1 MLSERKD
8 EDYPENTGHDRK
20 NRLQD
25 EVFVYSHIVLIATM
39 GIGMYERIYFSI
51 GIPVFICLLKK
62 CGIKRKKISRS
73 VLIR

>member
-1 MLSERKD
+1 MQ
-8 EDYPENTGHDRK
+8 Y
-20 NRLQD
+20 

-62 CGIKRKKISRS
+62 CGIKRKKISHS